1 MLFLIL
7 GSSYPAMCCF
17 IVLATPVAKAF
28 DATCG
33 RHHFD
38 AYLSLL
44 GVVNRTQL
52 SVLAIQSLLMLNPL
66 LPTIGWP

>member
-1 MLFLIL
+1 MLFRIL
-7 GSSYPAMCCF
+7 GSLYPSIRRF
-17 IVLATPVAKAF
+17 TVPATPVAKAF
-28 DATCG
+28 DAARG

-52 SVLAIQSLLMLNPL
+52 AASAVQILLHA
-66 LPTIGWP
+66 